1 MYCELKIIGEIM
13 GNTVNNPALVAELTE
28 LYMKYEAALC
38 SNNTD
43 VRDGFFWDSVD
54 VVRFGL
60 NENQYGAEDIRAFR
74 NSRPNFRLKREI
86 INLKV
91 VTFGEDSAAVTLEF
105 RRFIDG
111 EERRGRQSQMWQRF
125 SEGWKVVSAHV
136 SFL

>member
-1 MYCELKIIGEIM
+1 MSNI
-13 GNTVNNPALVAELTE
+13 VNQPALVAELTE

-38 SNNTD
+38 SNDTAVLDN
-43 VRDGFFWDSVD
+43 FFWDSAE

-60 NENQYGAEDIRAFR
+60 KENQYGAEDIRAFR
-74 NSRPNFRLKREI
+74 NSRVGFKLEREI

-105 RRFIDG
+105 RRFING
-111 EERRGRQSQMWQRF
+111 VERRGRQSQMWQRF

-136 SFL
+136 SFLEGSKE

>member
-1 MYCELKIIGEIM
+1 M
-13 GNTVNNPALVAELTE
+13 GNTVNEPALVAELTK

-43 VRDGFFWDSVD
+43 VLDGFFWDSAD

-74 NSRPNFRLKREI
+74 NSRPGFKLEREI

-105 RRFIDG
+105 RRLVNG
-111 EERRGRQSQMWQRF
+111 EERFGRQSQMWQRF

>member
-1 MYCELKIIGEIM
+1 MD
-13 GNTVNNPALVAELTE
+13 NTVNNPALVAELTE

-43 VRDGFFWDSVD
+43 VLDGFFWDSMD

-74 NSRPNFRLKREI
+74 NSRPNFRLEREI

-91 VTFGEDSAAVTLEF
+91 VTFGEDSAVITLEF
-105 RRFIDG
+105 RRFING
-111 EERRGRQSQMWQRF
+111 EQRYGRQSQMWQRF

-136 SFL
+136 SFLLD

>member
-1 MYCELKIIGEIM
+1 MNNI
-13 GNTVNNPALVAELTE
+13 VNQPALVAELTE

-38 SNNTD
+38 SNDTAVLDN
-43 VRDGFFWDSVD
+43 FFWDSAD

-60 NENQYGAEDIRAFR
+60 KENQYGAEDIRAFR
-74 NSRPNFRLKREI
+74 NSRPNFKLEREI

-105 RRFIDG
+105 RRFINNV
-111 EERRGRQSQMWQRF
+111 ERRGRQSQMWQRF

-136 SFL
+136 SFLEGSSD

>member
-1 MYCELKIIGEIM
+1 MS
-13 GNTVNNPALVAELTE
+13 NNVNDPTLVAELTE

-43 VRDGFFWDSVD
+43 VLDGFFWDSAD

-74 NSRPNFRLKREI
+74 NSRPGFKLEREI

-91 VTFGEDSAAVTLEF
+91 VTFGEDSGAVTLEF
-105 RRFIDG
+105 RRFING
-111 EERRGRQSQMWQRF
+111 VERFGRQSQMWQRF